1 VHAPTNAG
9 TAEDQSRKKV
19 IAMKKVSVLVIWIL
33 LGAVLSGCASSQ
45 VSPTATAEPPVPP
58 TATQAVPATAPPAAD
73 PLWVADGVIG
83 EGEYAHETEA
93 AGVTLRW
100 ANDDEYLYAA
110 LEAQTEGWVAV
121 GFDPED
127 RMKGA
132 NFIFGY
138 VSGGQT
144 SIHDMFG
151 TRPFGPGSH
160 PSDEQLGGQN
170 HVAAFGGIE
179 EGGRTIV
186 EFKIPLDSG
195 DEYDKPLRAG
205 STYPI
210 LLAVGSSD
218 SIEMYHAG
226 RDYSE
231 VAID

>member
-1 VHAPTNAG
+1 
-9 TAEDQSRKKV
+9 
-19 IAMKKVSVLVIWIL
+19 MKKVSVLVIWIL
-33 LGAVLSGCASSQ
+33 LGAVLTGCASSQ
-45 VSPTATAEPPVPP
+45 VSPTATAEPAASTPVPP
-58 TATQAVPATAPPAAD
+58 TATQAAPATVPSPTDPP
-73 PLWVADGVIG
+73 WVADGVIG

-100 ANDDEYLYAA
+100 TNDDESLYAA

-138 VSGGQT
+138 VTGGQV
-144 SIHDMFG
+144 SIEDMFG
-151 TRPFGPGSH
+151 VRPFGPGAH

-170 HVAAFGGIE
+170 HVAEFGGLE
-179 EGGRTIV
+179 EGGRTVV

-195 DEYDKPLRAG
+195 DQYDKPLRAG
-205 STYPI
+205 STYTI
-210 LLAVGSSD
+210 LLALGSSD
-218 SIEMYHAG
+218 SIEMYHAE

-231 VAID
+231 VTID